1 MRPVPSTAGVE
12 TRAREGAIVW
22 LRPFD
27 ELAVGD
33 SYTSGGRTVTEADIV
48 RFAALTGEM
57 SPVSGNPGLY
67 TGGTT
72 AGQVGAPALLAL
84 TYSIG
89 LVPNH
94 RVAALRRVHDLRLL
108 APVGPGDTIRVRCEI
123 LRLVPWTEDHGLV
136 TGGWT
141 IVTQEE
147 AVAMTVELEAVW
159 QRTRR

>member
-1 MRPVPSTAGVE
+1 MRPVPSTTGVE
-12 TRAREGAIVW
+12 TRARQGAIVW

-33 SYTSGGRTVTEADIV
+33 RYVSGGRTVTEADIV

-67 TGGTT
+67 TEGTT
-72 AGQVGAPALLAL
+72 AGQVGAPSLLAL

-94 RVAALRRVHDLRLL
+94 RVAALRRVRDLRLL
-108 APVGPGDTIRVRCEI
+108 APIDAGDTIRVRCEI

-159 QRTRR
+159 QRVRR

>member
-1 MRPVPSTAGVE
+1 MSSVPSAAGAEARV
-12 TRAREGAIVW
+12 REGTIVW

-48 RFAALTGEM
+48 RFASLTGEM

-67 TGGTT
+67 TKGTT
-72 AGQVGAPALLAL
+72 AGRIGAPALLAL

-89 LVPNH
+89 LVPND

-108 APVGPGDTIRVRCEI
+108 APIGAGDTIRVRCEI
-123 LRLVPWTEDHGLV
+123 LRLVPWTDDYGLV
-136 TGGWT
+136 TGGWA
-141 IVTQEE
+141 IVNQEG
-147 AVAMTVELEAVW
+147 AVVMTVELEAVW
-159 QRTRR
+159 QRVRR

>member
-1 MRPVPSTAGVE
+1 VRPVSSTAGTE
-12 TRAREGAIVW
+12 ARAGEGVIVW

-33 SYTSGGRTVTEADIV
+33 RYVSGGRTVTEADIV
-48 RFAALTGEM
+48 RFAALAGEM

-67 TGGTT
+67 TEGTT
-72 AGQVGAPALLAL
+72 AGQAGAPALLAL
-84 TYSIG
+84 AYSIG
-89 LVPNH
+89 LVPND

-108 APVGPGDTIRVRCEI
+108 VPIAAGDTIRVRCEI
-123 LRLVPWTEDHGLV
+123 LRLAPWTEDYGLV

-141 IVTQEE
+141 IVNQDD

-159 QRTRR
+159 QRARS